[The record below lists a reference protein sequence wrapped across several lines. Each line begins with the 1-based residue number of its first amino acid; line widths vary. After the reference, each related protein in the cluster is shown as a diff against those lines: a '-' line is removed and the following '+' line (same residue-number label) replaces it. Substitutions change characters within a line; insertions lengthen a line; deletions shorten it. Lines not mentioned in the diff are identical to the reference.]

1 MLFSTALLGAVF
13 LISGHATS
21 ADKIK
26 PSDKTTCSGDFGTSV
41 QFEANPSDAAKKAE
55 KEEKLVL
62 VFHISGHFEDSDF
75 T

>member
-1 MLFSTALLGAVF
+1 MLSASLLGAMF
-13 LISGHATS
+13 LLSGHAS
-21 ADKIK
+21 RAAK
-26 PSDKTTCSGDFGTSV
+26 PSEKTTCSGDYGTSV
-41 QFEANPSDAAKKAE
+41 QFEPTPSDAAKKAA